1 MLKEIVLDRELQ
13 EAVTNCQAALNK
25 AQVALYELH
34 KLSDY
39 PTPSTLADVTA
50 SGLMAFVSQRVEA
63 VRATTLYTEAQR
75 GKIIDEWVEWQVK
88 AMPYVSAVENFVNDW
103 QVVCPVLDT
112 ATITIYTSDPTEAL
126 TPLYTVQVPLQ
137 AHTHWQL
144 INNVREAIN
153 NLREWEKEQ
162 DTYKLPISKLL
173 QKSEED
179 VITLWVKGSI
189 KVDHR
194 HDDEGVKAWREAV
207 EAATL

>member
-1 MLKEIVLDRELQ
+1 MLKEIVLKQDLQ
-13 EAVTNCQAALNK
+13 EAVSNCQAALNK
-25 AQVALYELH
+25 AQAALYELH

-63 VRATTLYTEAQR
+63 VRGTTLYTEAQR
-75 GKIIDEWVEWQVK
+75 AKIIDEWVEWRVK
-88 AMPYVSAVENFVNDW
+88 AMPHVAAVEAFVNDW
-103 QVVCPVLDT
+103 QVVSPVLDT
-112 ATITIYTSDPTEAL
+112 ATMTIYTSDLNECL
-126 TPLYTVQVPLQ
+126 TPLYTVAAPLQ

-144 INNVREAIN
+144 INNVRDAIN
-153 NLREWEKEQ
+153 ELRAWEKEQ
-162 DTYKLPISKLL
+162 DTYKLPIAKLL

-179 VITLWVKGSI
+179 IITSWVKGTI

-194 HDDEGVKAWREAV
+194 YDDVASWREAV

>member
-1 MLKEIVLDRELQ
+1 MLKEIVLKQDLQ
-13 EAVTNCQAALNK
+13 EAVSNCQAALNK
-25 AQVALYELH
+25 AQAALYELH

-63 VRATTLYTEAQR
+63 VRGTTLYTEAQR
-75 GKIIDEWVEWQVK
+75 AKIIDEWVAWKVK
-88 AMPYVSAVENFVNDW
+88 AMPHVAAVESFVSDW
-103 QVVCPVLDT
+103 QVVSPVLDT
-112 ATITIYTSDPTEAL
+112 ATMAIYTSDLNECL

-137 AHTHWQL
+137 AHTHLQL

-153 NLREWEKEQ
+153 ELRAWEKEQ
-162 DTYKLPISKLL
+162 DTYKLPIAKLL

-179 VITLWVKGSI
+179 VITSWVKGTI

-194 HDDEGVKAWREAV
+194 YDDVASWREAV

>member
-1 MLKEIVLDRELQ
+1 MLKEIVLERDLQ

-25 AQVALYELH
+25 AQAALYELH

-50 SGLMAFVSQRVEA
+50 SGLMAFVAQRIEA
-63 VRATTLYTEAQR
+63 VRGTTLYTEQQR
-75 GKIIDEWVEWQVK
+75 EKIIDEWVAWKVK
-88 AMPYVSAVENFVNDW
+88 AMPHVAAVESFVSDW
-103 QVVCPVLDT
+103 QVVSPVLDT
-112 ATITIYTSDPTEAL
+112 ATMSILTSDPTEAL
-126 TPLYTVQVPLQ
+126 TPLYTVAAPLQ

-144 INNVREAIN
+144 INNVREDIN
-153 NLREWEKEQ
+153 SLREWEKEQ
-162 DTYKLPISKLL
+162 DTYKLPIAKLL

-179 VITLWVKGSI
+179 IITSWVKGSI

>member
-1 MLKEIVLDRELQ
+1 MLKEIVLERDLQ
-13 EAVTNCQAALNK
+13 EAVSDCQAALNK
-25 AQVALYELH
+25 AQMALCELH

-50 SGLMAFVSQRVEA
+50 SGLMAFVAQRIEA
-63 VRATTLYTEAQR
+63 VRGTTLYTEQQR
-75 GKIIDEWVEWQVK
+75 GKIIDEWVEWRVK
-88 AMPYVSAVENFVNDW
+88 AMPHVAAVEAFANDW
-103 QVVCPVLDT
+103 QVVSPVLDT
-112 ATITIYTSDPTEAL
+112 ATMTIYTSDPTEAI
-126 TPLYTVQVPLQ
+126 TPLYTVAEPLQ
-137 AHTHWQL
+137 AHTHWHL

-153 NLREWEKEQ
+153 ELRAWEKEQ
-162 DTYKLPISKLL
+162 DTCKLPIANLL

-179 VITLWVKGSI
+179 VITSWVKGTI